1 MRHKITFKKENITPD
16 SAVEEFL
23 ENKRLMGLSKA
34 TLTTY
39 CDHLNMFLTAVSCD
53 SMDDITQQSI
63 SQFVSF
69 MMDRNVTG
77 QTINSY
83 LRTIRVFLRWC
94 AGKEYLGEVKVTMV
108 RSDSRLKDTYTDAEL
123 RLLLGH
129 KPKKKEGFRVYQIWV
144 LENYLL
150 ATGNRIGSALG
161 LQIQDIDLTEATVR
175 LRRTKGRRQQIIPL
189 QDSLVA
195 ILAEYL
201 SVRGGNAEDYVFCNV
216 YGGQGDRRTFQEAV
230 HDYNIRHGVSK
241 TSCHLFRHTFT
252 KKCVL
257 AGVSLPTI
265 QRMLGHK
272 DITTTQNYINL
283 VVSDMQIDMKNV
295 DILNSF
301 RHDKIQL

>member
-189 QDSLVA
+189 QDSLVNIFRFAVATLRIMFFVMFTAVRETGEPFRKQCTITISGTGLLKHPA
-195 ILAEYL
+195 IF
-201 SVRGGNAEDYVFCNV
+201 SVIPSRKNVFLPESVCRPSS
-216 YGGQGDRRTFQEAV
+216 GCWAT
-230 HDYNIRHGVSK
+230 K
-241 TSCHLFRHTFT
+241 TSRQHR
-252 KKCVL
+252 
-257 AGVSLPTI
+257 
-265 QRMLGHK
+265 
-272 DITTTQNYINL
+272 TTSIWWYRICR
-283 VVSDMQIDMKNV
+283 SI
-295 DILNSF
+295 
-301 RHDKIQL
+301 